1 MSAAPLVRGGDAAI
15 VTPEMVAA
23 ADKKPTTAQTSMIE
37 TMGMAKHHVEADT

>member
-23 ADKKPTTAQTSMIE
+23 ADKN
-37 TMGMAKHHVEADT
+37 EADT